1 MKLEDCTKD
10 ELIYLLNRR
19 CWSYISSTSE
29 IEFDVLMYRSEET
42 NKAMGREAEKEA
54 EALAEYTEL
63 LKPYVGERLVDIPE
77 NIIKKASKA
86 IDRNRKHRVA
96 YASLQKKYDKIQK
109 QIDENLN
116 KKGESENG

>member
-29 IEFDVLMYRSEET
+29 FEFDVLMYRSEET
-42 NKAMGREAEKEA
+42 NKAMGYESEKEA

-63 LKPYVGERLVDIPE
+63 LKPYVGERLADIPE
-77 NIIKKASKA
+77 NIINKASNA
-86 IDRNRKHRVA
+86 MDRYKKHRDA
-96 YASLQKKYDKIQK
+96 YASLRRKHEKIQK
-109 QIDENLN
+109 QLDENLN
-116 KKGESENG
+116 KKGE